1 MIIKIIAGVVTVLIV
16 GVLIFASTKPDTFR
30 VKRTARIKAPPEKIY
45 ALIEDFHQWISWSP
59 YENRDPAM
67 KKTYS
72 GAPLGKGAVYAWDG
86 NKDAGAGRIEIT
98 DVTVPT
104 KVTMLLEFTRPFAT
118 HNIVDFTI
126 MPDGEATEVSWDMH
140 GPAPFL
146 SKLMQVFFNM
156 DKMVGKDFEDGLAAM
171 RTVAER

>member
-16 GVLIFASTKPDTFR
+16 GVLIYASTKPDTFR

-72 GAPLGKGAVYAWDG
+72 GAPLGKGAVYAWEG
-86 NKDAGAGRIEIT
+86 NSKEWTTYLRRPRRAHGNWSRRWPQRPGPRSWHAAGRLRRRWRQQLRRA
-98 DVTVPT
+98 PR
-104 KVTMLLEFTRPFAT
+104 TRR
-118 HNIVDFTI
+118 NR
-126 MPDGEATEVSWDMH
+126 
-140 GPAPFL
+140 GPKTAL
-146 SKLMQVFFNM
+146 RRQCI
-156 DKMVGKDFEDGLAAM
+156 AC
-171 RTVAER
+171 